1 MSAFV
6 LLIQDSESMSDEEM
20 SAAAM
25 EVLKRLY
32 GEDIPVPVCSRATK
46 WGSDIYSRGAFWQ
59 T

>member
-1 MSAFV
+1 M